1 MFFIQNSL
9 FYKKY
14 KKYILKGWLFGLK
27 LIFGDFSKK
36 KENKTFSKFLLFLKL
51 NILYLKVIQGLGKIN
66 QQFRIF
72 CLFCYTTSF
81 YGVKML

>member
-1 MFFIQNSL
+1 MLFIQNSL

-36 KENKTFSKFLLFLKL
+36 KENKTFSKFF
-51 NILYLKVIQGLGKIN
+51 II
-66 QQFRIF
+66 
-72 CLFCYTTSF
+72 SE
-81 YGVKML
+81 VKHLIPESNSRFG

>member
-36 KENKTFSKFLLFLKL
+36 KENKTFSKFFIISEVKTS
-51 NILYLKVIQGLGKIN
+51 
-66 QQFRIF
+66 
-72 CLFCYTTSF
+72 YT
-81 YGVKML
+81 